1 MNTHSD
7 PCARCGHALKIL
19 SRPLR
24 RLRWTRYW
32 WRGVKSLFTGP
43 LRICSQCGAI
53 YANDG
58 SLLAAGAVAT
68 AVEQELD
75 QYRKDMAYL
84 RDSFGGVVI
93 AAELVAVWLIAGPG
107 PFFGTKIALSIAV
120 GVGAFLPYVYFGRK
134 ARIAKKDLKALSEVR
149 RSGAIPQRSA

>member
-1 MNTHSD
+1 MNPRTD
-7 PCARCGHALKIL
+7 LCARCGHELAILRHPLK
-19 SRPLR
+19 

-32 WRGVKSLFTGP
+32 RRGFMSLFTGS
-43 LRICSQCGAI
+43 LRTCSQCGAM

-58 SLLAAGAVAT
+58 TLLAKGAVAT
-68 AVEQELD
+68 EVEQKLD

-107 PFFGTKIALSIAV
+107 PTIGIQVAISVAV
-120 GVGAFLPYVYFGRK
+120 GVGALIPYMFFGRK
-134 ARIAKKDLKALSEVR
+134 ARLAKKDLKKLTAAR
-149 RSGAIPQRSA
+149 RSGAIPHRSA